1 MALMFVLFSF
11 VLMVLRKVVFF
22 VALNFC
28 RRLDWIEEEEEEEDI
43 VIIVDSVLC
52 SPRPVVKTLSLF
64 LSFFFVL
71 RFVSWTYVFY
81 LSPPLVVVVVVVLLL
96 LLFVLSRVRRFPGW
110 MMMMCFFLFWW
121 GRFVFFV
128 CVLSLHN

>member
-28 RRLDWIEEEEEEEDI
+28 RRLDWIEEEEEEEEDI

-81 LSPPLVVVVVVVLLL
+81 LSISS
-96 LLFVLSRVRRFPGW
+96 SR
-110 MMMMCFFLFWW
+110 CCCCCCC
-121 GRFVFFV
+121 VF
-128 CVLSLHN
+128 SLE

>member
-28 RRLDWIEEEEEEEDI
+28 RRLDWIEEEEEEDI

-96 LLFVLSRVRRFPGW
+96 LLLLLFVLSRVRRFLGW

-121 GRFVFFV
+121 GRFVFCV
-128 CVLSLHN
+128 CFLSF

>member
-28 RRLDWIEEEEEEEDI
+28 RRLDWIEEEEEEEEEEDI

-81 LSPPLVVVVVVVLLL
+81 LSISS
-96 LLFVLSRVRRFPGW
+96 SR
-110 MMMMCFFLFWW
+110 CCCCC
-121 GRFVFFV
+121 VF
-128 CVLSLHN
+128 SLE

>member
-81 LSPPLVVVVVVVLLL
+81 LSPPLVVVVVVVVCSLSSEA
-96 LLFVLSRVRRFPGW
+96 LSRMDDDDV
-110 MMMMCFFLFWW
+110 FFFCSGGVVL
-121 GRFVFFV
+121 FFV
-128 CVLSLHN
+128 CVFCLFL

>member
-28 RRLDWIEEEEEEEDI
+28 RRLDWIEEEEEEEEEEEDI
-43 VIIVDSVLC
+43 VIIVGSVLC

-81 LSPPLVVVVVVVLLL
+81 LSPPLVVVVV

-110 MMMMCFFLFWW
+110 MMMCF
-121 GRFVFFV
+121 
-128 CVLSLHN
+128 LSLHKNK